1 MEEKEMLELLLQ
13 KVTDLELG
21 LLEQKEH
28 NLAVAHDIKE
38 LKEEQIMIKQA
49 VLETN
54 QNVKNIEGSLESLS
68 DQSES
73 VV

>member
-28 NLAVAHDIKE
+28 NLAVAQDIKE
-38 LKEEQIMIKQA
+38 LKEGHNA
-49 VLETN
+49 
-54 QNVKNIEGSLESLS
+54 
-68 DQSES
+68 
-73 VV
+73 